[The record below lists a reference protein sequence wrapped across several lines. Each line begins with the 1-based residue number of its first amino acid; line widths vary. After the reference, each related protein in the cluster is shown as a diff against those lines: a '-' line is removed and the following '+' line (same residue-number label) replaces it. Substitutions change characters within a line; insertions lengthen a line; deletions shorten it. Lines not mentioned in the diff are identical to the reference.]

1 MLLEIVCTNGTALL
15 AGMTKI
21 DLPFT
26 ACRASNGGP
35 GAMKRGIALYCLI
48 CAVTY
53 ARSTAE
59 VRAALPCASADRAPA
74 GTAMIAIDTARDTRD
89 SRRVRRAFTIV
100 LLCEPSQWSAAGT
113 TRLN

>member
-26 ACRASNGGP
+26 ACRASNGGR

-48 CAVTY
+48 CAATY
-53 ARSTAE
+53 ARSAAE
-59 VRAALPCASADRAPA
+59 ARAVLPCASAGRTLDA
-74 GTAMIAIDTARDTRD
+74 TAMMATDTVRDTRD
-89 SRRVRRAFTIV
+89 SQRSRRAFTTV
-100 LLCEPSQWSAAGT
+100 LLSEPGHCSATGT
-113 TRLN
+113 